1 MITWVAFTAI
11 TASAACLVVASCRK
25 RSLEVARITRH
36 LRVRADLPPW
46 LAEQFTRADF
56 VAWELEIRSEERQP

>member
-11 TASAACLVVASCRK
+11 TASAAFLVIAASR
-25 RSLEVARITRH
+25 RRAEQAARITRH
-36 LRVRADLPPW
+36 VRVRADLPPG

-56 VAWELEIRSEERQP
+56 VAWELEIRSKERHP